1 MRYIGKRILRN
12 RHVGLVEQKDYI
24 TTFGTICYKICY
36 FLCQIES
43 FLKLKR
49 VYIAMVTKY
58 DIFELIYKNRAPM
71 KPVDVVKEFN
81 KSEEDYH
88 AIHKQLRELV
98 TLSLLRKT
106 EYGFEV
112 DMNKKAEILYGI
124 IQHCLKNNVSYNYLL
139 DKNFATFL
147 SKALQKEE
155 ITPKDVDT
163 HPRTF
168 KKYLEIL
175 NRFGLVLIISRK
187 PLRAKIFYNI
197 LLNNLLVY
205 FDFKHEVITESSHIY
220 DKEIEKE
227 LNIFKR
233 LRKKDE
239 VRYRRVVRDFEIS
252 FIYHSLSL
260 EGNPITLSET
270 FKILQ
275 DKIIPG
281 NLKSLDVDEVKNY
294 QDAILQ
300 MLKDSAEKKILNIA
314 SVLNYHGIS
323 MKHVPKIAGKI
334 RTEGIYIKGN
344 PNFKITKAENIKKEL
359 DILFEEY
366 DKFVKKEKLSLK
378 ETLNFA
384 VYFHNEFQHLHPFID
399 GNSRTTRLITF
410 HLLQSKDIPIFD
422 IPFGLLDE
430 YMGYTKGSKKRED
443 EKLLQ
448 TLQKVILWNLKKI
461 NEMLS

>member
-1 MRYIGKRILRN
+1 MLLFISN
-12 RHVGLVEQKDYI
+12 RKIFKVE
-24 TTFGTICYKICY
+24 
-36 FLCQIES
+36 
-43 FLKLKR
+43 R
-49 VYIAMVTKY
+49 VHIVMVTKY
-58 DIFELIYKNRAPM
+58 DIFELVYKNRAQM

-81 KSEEDYH
+81 KSKEDYH
-88 AIHKQLRELV
+88 AIHKQLRGLV
-98 TLSLLRKT
+98 SLGLLRKT

-112 DMNKKAEILYGI
+112 NMNKKAEILYEI

-139 DKNFATFL
+139 DKNFAAFL

-155 ITPKDVDT
+155 ITPNDIDT

-175 NRFGLVLIISRK
+175 NRFGLVLVISRK
-187 PLRAKIFYNI
+187 PLRVKIFYNI

-205 FDFKHEVITESSHIY
+205 FGYEHEIITESTHVY
-220 DKEIEKE
+220 DKEIERE

-239 VRYRRVVRDFEIS
+239 VRYRKVVRDFEIS

-270 FKILQ
+270 FKILH
-275 DKIIPG
+275 DKVIPG

-300 MLKDSAEKKILNIA
+300 MLKDSAEKKVLNIA
-314 SVLNYHGIS
+314 SVLNYHGIA

-334 RTEGIYIKGN
+334 RTEEVYIKGN

-359 DILFEEY
+359 DVLFEEY
-366 DKFVKKEKLSLK
+366 DKFVNSKNPKEKDFGAKKTKSFSGKEKLSLK
-378 ETLNFA
+378 EILNFA
-384 VYFHNEFQHLHPFID
+384 VYFHNEFQHIHPFID

-410 HLLQSKDIPIFD
+410 HLLQSRDIPIFD

-448 TLQKVILWNLKKI
+448 TLQKIILWNLKKI
-461 NEMLS
+461 NEKLS

>member
-1 MRYIGKRILRN
+1 MKQINVFR
-12 RHVGLVEQKDYI
+12 
-24 TTFGTICYKICY
+24 TICYIMCY

-43 FLKLKR
+43 FLNFER
-49 VYIAMVTKY
+49 MCIVMVTKY
-58 DIFELIYKNRAPM
+58 DIFELVYKNRAPM

-81 KSEEDYH
+81 KSEENYH
-88 AIHKQLRELV
+88 AAHKQLRELV
-98 TLSLLRKT
+98 AMGLLRKT
-106 EYGFEV
+106 KYGFEA
-112 DMNKKAEILYGI
+112 DINRKTENLFEI

-139 DKNFATFL
+139 DKNFAAFL
-147 SKALQKEE
+147 SKALQNEDIISKE
-155 ITPKDVDT
+155 VDA

-168 KKYLEIL
+168 KKYIEIL
-175 NRFGLVLIISRK
+175 NRFGLALIISRK
-187 PLRAKIFYNI
+187 PLRVKIFYNI
-197 LLNNLLVY
+197 LLNNLLIY
-205 FDFKHEVITESSHIY
+205 FDYKHEVIIESSHIY

-239 VRYRRVVRDFEIS
+239 VLYRKTVKEFEIS

-270 FKILQ
+270 FKILH
-275 DKIIPG
+275 DKIIPS

-294 QDAILQ
+294 QNAILQ
-300 MLKDSAEKKILNIA
+300 MLQDSAQKKVLNIA
-314 SVLNYHGIS
+314 SVLNYHKIA
-323 MKHVPKIAGKI
+323 MNHVPNIAGKI
-334 RTEGIYIKGN
+334 RTEEVYIKGN

-359 DILFEEY
+359 NVLFEDY
-366 DKFVKKEKLSLK
+366 DKFVNLQNSKEKNFVVKKHKGFSGKEKLSLK
-378 ETLNFA
+378 EILNFA
-384 VYFHNEFQHLHPFID
+384 VYFHNEFQHIHPFID

-430 YMGYTKGSKKRED
+430 YMEYTKGSKKRED
-443 EKLLQ
+443 EKLFS

-461 NEMLS
+461 NERLS

>member
-1 MRYIGKRILRN
+1 
-12 RHVGLVEQKDYI
+12 
-24 TTFGTICYKICY
+24 
-36 FLCQIES
+36 
-43 FLKLKR
+43 
-49 VYIAMVTKY
+49 MVTKY
-58 DIFELIYKNRAPM
+58 DIFELVYKNRAPM

-81 KSEEDYH
+81 KSDENYH
-88 AIHKQLRELV
+88 AVHKQLRELV
-98 TLSLLRKT
+98 VMGLLRKT

-112 DMNKKAEILYGI
+112 DVNEKTESLYGI

-139 DKNFATFL
+139 DKNFAAFL
-147 SKALQKEE
+147 SKALQEEE
-155 ITPKDVDT
+155 ITSDDINL

-168 KKYLEIL
+168 KKYIEIL
-175 NRFGLVLIISRK
+175 NRFGLVLVISRK
-187 PLRAKIFYNI
+187 PLKVKIFYNI

-205 FDFKHEVITESSHIY
+205 FDYDHNINTESTHFY
-220 DKEIEKE
+220 DKEIERE
-227 LNIFKR
+227 LNIFRRLKR
-233 LRKKDE
+233 KDIVLYRKIVKE
-239 VRYRRVVRDFEIS
+239 FEIS

-275 DKIIPG
+275 DKVIPS

-300 MLKDSAEKKILNIA
+300 MLQDSEQKKVLNIA
-314 SVLNYHGIS
+314 SVLSYHGIA
-323 MKHVPKIAGKI
+323 MKHAPRIGGKI
-334 RTEGIYIKGN
+334 RTEEVDIKGN

-359 DILFEEY
+359 DVLFGKY

-378 ETLNFA
+378 EILNFA
-384 VYFHNEFQHLHPFID
+384 VYFHNEFQHIHPFID

-410 HLLQSKDIPIFD
+410 HLLQSREIPIFD

-430 YMGYTKGSKKRED
+430 YMESTKGSKKRED
-443 EKLLQ
+443 EKLFS

-461 NEMLS
+461 NERLSE

>member
-1 MRYIGKRILRN
+1 M
-12 RHVGLVEQKDYI
+12 
-24 TTFGTICYKICY
+24 CY

-43 FLKLKR
+43 FLNFER
-49 VYIAMVTKY
+49 VCIVMVTKY
-58 DIFELIYKNRAPM
+58 DIFELVYKNRAPM

-81 KSEEDYH
+81 TSDENYH
-88 AIHKQLRELV
+88 AVHKQLRELV
-98 TLSLLRKT
+98 VMGLLRKT

-112 DMNKKAEILYGI
+112 DVNEKTESLYGI

-139 DKNFATFL
+139 DKNFAAFL
-147 SKALQKEE
+147 SKALQEE
-155 ITPKDVDT
+155 KITSDDVNL

-168 KKYLEIL
+168 KKYIEIL
-175 NRFGLVLIISRK
+175 NRFGLVLVISRK
-187 PLRAKIFYNI
+187 PLKVKIFYNI

-205 FDFKHEVITESSHIY
+205 FDYDPKINTESTHFY
-220 DKEIEKE
+220 DKEIERE
-227 LNIFKR
+227 LNIFRRLKR
-233 LRKKDE
+233 KDIVLYRKIVKE
-239 VRYRRVVRDFEIS
+239 FEIS

-275 DKIIPG
+275 DKVIPS

-300 MLKDSAEKKILNIA
+300 MLQDSEQKKVLNIA
-314 SVLNYHGIS
+314 SVLSYHGIA
-323 MKHVPKIAGKI
+323 MKHAPRIAGKI
-334 RTEGIYIKGN
+334 RAEEVYIKGN
-344 PNFKITKAENIKKEL
+344 LNFKITKAENIRKEL
-359 DILFEEY
+359 DVLFEKY

-378 ETLNFA
+378 EILNFA
-384 VYFHNEFQHLHPFID
+384 VYFHNEFQHIHPFID

-410 HLLQSKDIPIFD
+410 HLLQSREIPIFD

-430 YMGYTKGSKKRED
+430 YMESTKGSKKRED
-443 EKLLQ
+443 EKLFS

-461 NEMLS
+461 NERLS

>member
-1 MRYIGKRILRN
+1 MYI
-12 RHVGLVEQKDYI
+12 
-24 TTFGTICYKICY
+24 
-36 FLCQIES
+36 
-43 FLKLKR
+43 
-49 VYIAMVTKY
+49 MVSKY
-58 DIFELIYKNRAPM
+58 DIFELVYKNRAPM

-81 KSEEDYH
+81 KSDEDYH

-98 TLSLLRKT
+98 AMGLLRKT
-106 EYGFEV
+106 KYGFEV
-112 DMNKKAEILYGI
+112 DVTKKTEILYGI

-139 DKNFATFL
+139 DKNFAAFL
-147 SKALQKEE
+147 SKALQREE
-155 ITPKDVDT
+155 LTSKDVDT

-168 KKYLEIL
+168 KKYIEIL

-187 PLRAKIFYNI
+187 PLRVKIFYNI
-197 LLNNLLVY
+197 LLNNILVY
-205 FDFKHEVITESSHIY
+205 FGYKHEVITESSHIY
-220 DKEIEKE
+220 DKEIERE

-239 VRYRRVVRDFEIS
+239 ILYKKVVREFEIS

-275 DKIIPG
+275 DKVIPS

-300 MLKDSAEKKILNIA
+300 MLKDSAEKKILNIN
-314 SVLNYHGIS
+314 SVVNYHMLAMRHI
-323 MKHVPKIAGKI
+323 PKIAGKI
-334 RTEGIYIKGN
+334 RTEEVYIKGN
-344 PNFKITKAENIKKEL
+344 PNFKITKAKDIKKEL
-359 DILFEEY
+359 DVLLEDY
-366 DKFVKKEKLSLK
+366 GKFAKKEKLSLK
-378 ETLNFA
+378 EILNFA
-384 VYFHNEFQHLHPFID
+384 VYFHNEFQHIHPFVD

-410 HLLQSKDIPIFD
+410 HLLQSRDIPIFD

-430 YMGYTKGSKKRED
+430 YLGYTKGSKKRED
-443 EKLLQ
+443 EKLFQ

-461 NEMLS
+461 NERLS

>member
-1 MRYIGKRILRN
+1 
-12 RHVGLVEQKDYI
+12 
-24 TTFGTICYKICY
+24 
-36 FLCQIES
+36 
-43 FLKLKR
+43 
-49 VYIAMVTKY
+49 MVTKY
-58 DIFELIYKNRAPM
+58 DIFELVYKNRAPM
-71 KPVDVVKEFN
+71 KPVEVVREFN
-81 KSEEDYH
+81 KSDEDYH
-88 AIHKQLRELV
+88 AVHKQLRELV
-98 TLSLLRKT
+98 AMGLLRKT
-106 EYGFEV
+106 KYGFELEV
-112 DMNKKAEILYGI
+112 SKKAEILYGI

-139 DKNFATFL
+139 DKNFAEFL
-147 SKALQKEE
+147 SKALQKKE
-155 ITPKDVDT
+155 ITPNDVDV

-168 KKYLEIL
+168 KKYIEIL
-175 NRFGLVLIISRK
+175 NRFGLVLVISRK
-187 PLRAKIFYNI
+187 PLRVKIFYNI

-205 FDFKHEVITESSHIY
+205 FRYKHKVITDSSHFY
-220 DKEIEKE
+220 DKEIERE

-233 LRKKDE
+233 LKRKE
-239 VRYRRVVRDFEIS
+239 VVLYRKVVKEFEIS

-300 MLKDSAEKKILNIA
+300 MLQDSEQKKVLNIA
-314 SVLNYHGIS
+314 SVLNYQGIA

-334 RTEGIYIKGN
+334 RTEEVYIKGN

-359 DILFEEY
+359 DVLFEEY
-366 DKFVKKEKLSLK
+366 DKFIKREKLSLK
-378 ETLNFA
+378 EILNFA
-384 VYFHNEFQHLHPFID
+384 VYFHNEFQHIHPFID

-410 HLLQSKDIPIFD
+410 HLLQSRDIPIFD

-430 YMGYTKGSKKRED
+430 YMGYTKGSKKRKD
-443 EKLLQ
+443 EKLFQ

-461 NEMLS
+461 NERLS

>member
-1 MRYIGKRILRN
+1 
-12 RHVGLVEQKDYI
+12 
-24 TTFGTICYKICY
+24 
-36 FLCQIES
+36 
-43 FLKLKR
+43 
-49 VYIAMVTKY
+49 MVTKY

-71 KPVDVVKEFN
+71 KPVDVVRGFN
-81 KSEEDYH
+81 KSEGDYH

-98 TLSLLRKT
+98 ALGLLRKT
-106 EYGFEV
+106 EYGFEA

-139 DKNFATFL
+139 DKNFAAFL

-155 ITPKDVDT
+155 ITPKDADT

-197 LLNNLLVY
+197 LLNNLLIY
-205 FDFKHEVITESSHIY
+205 FGYKHEVITESTHVYS
-220 DKEIEKE
+220 KEIERE

-239 VRYRRVVRDFEIS
+239 AGYRKVVRDFEIS
-252 FIYHSLSL
+252 FVYHSLSL

-275 DKIIPG
+275 DKVIPG

-294 QDAILQ
+294 QEAILQ
-300 MLKDSAEKKILNIA
+300 MLKDSAEKKVLNIA
-314 SVLNYHGIS
+314 SVLNYHGIA
-323 MKHVPKIAGKI
+323 MRNVPKIAGKI
-334 RTEGIYIKGN
+334 RTDEVYIKGN
-344 PNFKITKAENIKKEL
+344 PDFKITKAENIKREL
-359 DILFEEY
+359 DALFEKY
-366 DKFVKKEKLSLK
+366 DEFVRKEKSSIR
-378 ETLNFA
+378 EILNFA
-384 VYFHNEFQHLHPFID
+384 VYFHNEFQHIHPFAD

-410 HLLQSKDIPIFD
+410 HLLQSRGIPIFD

-448 TLQKVILWNLKKI
+448 TLQKVIL
-461 NEMLS
+461 